1 MNCEKSPLPMRSA
14 LTCFSLAMVAL
25 LPAACGPGGSNV
37 SFAAGAAS
45 ADAGQPSTDLVFGGI
60 STADA
65 INPNEIT
72 LSWQPAIL
80 ASTGSGASQMRYHVY
95 RGLTEELAKQE
106 SGFVATTD
114 QGVDSFIDSGL
125 PDSTT
130 IFYRVVAMDAEE
142 RTSITTEVASAHTPS
157 AYGAGSIDYT
167 ADILPLWSTTM
178 PGDAN
183 TDCLSCHTTPGAGM
197 LDLST
202 LEGVLAG
209 VGTLGSPDSFVI
221 PYQGEASWSEFLARM
236 SVWPNFFQHSAY
248 FAEPTGLAAM
258 EVPLMAWIA
267 EGALAVPDS
276 APPVFEFG
284 DSEIAGRYFG
294 EFTAFDTVQ
303 VTYPH
308 AVDPESLPFNGSRA
322 GQLEYAIYAG
332 VDSNSINWDK
342 PVAIGLVELA
352 NENDPTV
359 STSFEWLES
368 DSLIVVVRPMDA
380 SGRSVSFDFE
390 NYDPETASAAEI
402 TSFHNR
408 MRNQSTNEREMFIQ
422 R

>member
-1 MNCEKSPLPMRSA
+1 MM
-14 LTCFSLAMVAL
+14 AL
-25 LPAACGPGGSNV
+25 LPAACGPGGSKV
-37 SFAAGAAS
+37 SFATGAAS
-45 ADAGQPSTDLVFGGI
+45 ADAGNPSTDVLFGGV

-72 LSWQPAIL
+72 LSWQPALL
-80 ASTGSGASQMRYHVY
+80 ASTGSGASQMRYHIY
-95 RGLTEELAKQE
+95 RGLSEELAKQE
-106 SGFVATTD
+106 SSFVATTD
-114 QGVDSFIDSGL
+114 AGVDSFIDSGL

-130 IFYRVVAMDAEE
+130 IYYRVVAMDTEE

-157 AYGAGSIDYT
+157 AYGAGTIDYT
-167 ADILPLWSTTM
+167 ANILPLWSTPM
-178 PGDAN
+178 PGDAS
-183 TDCLSCHTTPGAGM
+183 TTCLSCHTTPGAGM

-209 VGTLGSPDSFVI
+209 IGTLGAPDSFVI
-221 PYQGEASWSEFLARM
+221 PYQGEASWSEFVSRM
-236 SVWPNFFQHSAY
+236 TVFPNFFQHSAF
-248 FAEPTGLAAM
+248 FAEPTGLSAM
-258 EVPLMAWIA
+258 QEPLMAWIS

-276 APPVFEFG
+276 EPPVFEFG
-284 DSEIAGRYFG
+284 DSETAGRYFG

-352 NENDPTV
+352 NENDPTI

-368 DSLIVVVRPMDA
+368 DTLIVVVRPMDA
-380 SGRSVSFDFE
+380 SGRSVAFDFDT
-390 NYDPETASAAEI
+390 YDPESASAAEI
-402 TSFHNR
+402 TDFRNR
-408 MRNQSTNEREMFIQ
+408 MRNQSSNEREMFIQ